1 MEAGKLKFKNTIT
14 LLVIFIVFLSVI
26 ASVYGLVSS
35 EGLGLHQYQSIH
47 GQVVSIY
54 GKGLYAND
62 SVTVVAQG
70 KAQDI
75 VTLGLGI
82 PLLLISIYLA
92 RKNSLKGRLLLAGTL
107 AYFLYTYISYTFLW
121 MYNRFFLVYVL
132 IMSAS
137 FFAFTLMMMSFNTKN
152 IKASFNPKL
161 PIKFLGGFQIFFSF
175 AIGMLWLGMILPTII
190 NGTVPAGLEH
200 YTTLVI
206 QGMDLGFIV
215 PLAFISGV
223 LLIKQNDFG
232 YLMSSVIII
241 KGLTM
246 GTALSAM
253 IIGQIAAGVQMSIV
267 QIIMFP
273 LFSMIMIISLLLIL
287 KNIDHDQKKIA

>member
-1 MEAGKLKFKNTIT
+1 MKFKNIMT
-14 LLVIFIVFLSVI
+14 LLVILIVFLAVT

-35 EGLGLHQYQSIH
+35 EGPGLHQYHSIH

-75 VTLGLGI
+75 VTLGLGV

-92 RKNSLKGRLLLAGTL
+92 RKNSLKGQLLLAGTL

-121 MYNRFFLVYVL
+121 MYNPFFLVYVL
-132 IMSAS
+132 LMSAS
-137 FFAFTLMMMSFNTKN
+137 FFAFTLLMMSFNTKD

-161 PIKFLGGFQIFFSF
+161 PIKFLGGFQIFFAF
-175 AIGMLWLGMILPTII
+175 AIGMLWLGMIVPTII
-190 NGTVPAGLEH
+190 NGTVPPGLEH

-232 YLMSSVIII
+232 YLLSSVIII

-246 GTALSAM
+246 GAALSAM
-253 IIGQIAAGVQMSIV
+253 IIGQIAAGVQMSLA
-267 QIIMFP
+267 QIIIFP
-273 LFSMIMIISLLLIL
+273 LLSVVMIICLFLIL
-287 KNIDHDQKKIA
+287 KNIDQKKIA